1 MYRCYSDALGNM
13 PCDNGCLC
21 DRCSYMDVEI
31 IRNDFYFNDCWNE
44 DDLEEMDAL
53 NEILNVK

>member
-1 MYRCYSDALGNM
+1 MYRCYSDSLGNM

-21 DRCSYMDVEI
+21 DKCLYMDVEI
-31 IRNDFYFNDCWNE
+31 IRNDFYFDDCWDE

>member
-1 MYRCYSDALGNM
+1 MYKCYSDAVGNM

-21 DRCSYMDVEI
+21 DKCLYMNVEI
-31 IRNDFYFNDCWNE
+31 IRNDFYFDDCWDE
-44 DDLEEMDAL
+44 DDLEEIEAL

>member
-1 MYRCYSDALGNM
+1 MYRCYSDAVGNM

-21 DRCSYMDVEI
+21 DKCLYMDVEI
-31 IRNDFYFNDCWNE
+31 IRNDFYFDDCWNE
-44 DDLEEMDAL
+44 DDLEEIDAL